1 MGCRVVV
8 SDRAAMEVARI
19 LSTPAAR
26 EVVPTDPR
34 LSARWLMHGAPG
46 LYSRW
51 NYHPEFE
58 IHLVRYGCGYFV
70 VGDRI
75 DTFAA
80 GQLVLIGPNLPHHW
94 ISDLQ
99 PGEAIRDRDVVFQF
113 HHQWVQQCQAVLP
126 ELMDIE
132 PLLKKSARGVEFSG
146 NTSRRGAEELE
157 LIGLATGSRR
167 LQHIFAL
174 FSILVAAPN
183 DEYHPLTE
191 STFSPIHDDHAADLI
206 DRVLSY
212 IMDNLVRDVRL
223 SVAAEHV
230 AMSESAF
237 SRYFKRVT
245 GHTFS
250 DTVAQ
255 LRLAHVCKLLCDTD
269 LPVSS
274 IARRVGY
281 SNISNFNR
289 RFRAKNGCTPSEFRR
304 NHHQ

>member
-1 MGCRVVV
+1 MVV
-8 SDRAAMEVARI
+8 REPAAMDVARI

-58 IHLVRYGCGYFV
+58 IHLVRYGCGRFV
-70 VGDRI
+70 VGDRV

-94 ISDLQ
+94 ISDLE
-99 PGEAIRDRDVVFQF
+99 PGEWIRDRDVVFQF
-113 HHQWVQQCQAVLP
+113 HHLWVKQCQAVLP
-126 ELMDIE
+126 ELTDIE
-132 PLLKKSARGVEFSG
+132 PLLRKAARGIEFFG
-146 NTSRRGAEELE
+146 NTSYRGAQQLQ
-157 LIGLATGSRR
+157 LIGLATGSKR

-174 FSILVAAPN
+174 FGILIAAPP
-183 DEYHPLTE
+183 DEYRLLTKGVLP
-191 STFSPIHDDHAADLI
+191 SIHDVQASDVI

-212 IMDNLVRDVRL
+212 IGDNLAQDVRL
-223 SVAAEHV
+223 SVAAEQV

-250 DTVAQ
+250 DTVSR
-255 LRLAHVCKLLCDTD
+255 LRLAHACKLLCDTD
-269 LPVSS
+269 LPVAS

-281 SNISNFNR
+281 ANISNFNR
-289 RFRAKNGCTPSEFRR
+289 RFLTSNSCTPSEFRR
-304 NHHQ
+304 NHHS